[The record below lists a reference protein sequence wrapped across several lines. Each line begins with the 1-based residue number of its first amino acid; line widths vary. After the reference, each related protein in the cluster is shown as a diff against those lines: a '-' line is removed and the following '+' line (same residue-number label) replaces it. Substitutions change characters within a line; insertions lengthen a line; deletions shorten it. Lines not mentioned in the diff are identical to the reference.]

1 MSLML
6 EWEYIKFFD
15 TKQNSVAHQFVL
27 ILTAGIFYS
36 YVLTSLEKINN
47 NLV

>member
-1 MSLML
+1 LML

-27 ILTAGIFYS
+27 ILTAG
-36 YVLTSLEKINN
+36 V
-47 NLV
+47 V